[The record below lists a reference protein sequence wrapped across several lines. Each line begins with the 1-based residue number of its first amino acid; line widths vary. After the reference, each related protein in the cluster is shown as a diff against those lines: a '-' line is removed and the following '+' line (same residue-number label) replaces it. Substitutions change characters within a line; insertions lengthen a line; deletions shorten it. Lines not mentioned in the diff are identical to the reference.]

1 MTSSVVWAGKKMGG
15 KKWIILLPMIPPFY
29 QPLREIPRQDRQKNG
44 GRRIGDAGVPPSS
57 LIRFTHPPGFASLS
71 LFASLRSPFGQPPA
85 GYLRYATVRFARL
98 ILHHSSFIIHPSPP
112 SPTITLGPYKGDQ
125 LSVDHIIPFSVAPQL
140 DHVIAN
146 LELMPLR
153 LNMGKKDRMTD
164 RQHALAA
171 RLRRAGLF

>member
-1 MTSSVVWAGKKMGG
+1 
-15 KKWIILLPMIPPFY
+15 
-29 QPLREIPRQDRQKNG
+29 
-44 GRRIGDAGVPPSS
+44 

-98 ILHHSSFIIHPSPP
+98 ILHPSSFILHPSSFIIHHSSFIIHPSPP

>member
-1 MTSSVVWAGKKMGG
+1 
-15 KKWIILLPMIPPFY
+15 
-29 QPLREIPRQDRQKNG
+29 
-44 GRRIGDAGVPPSS
+44 
-57 LIRFTHPPGFASLS
+57 
-71 LFASLRSPFGQPPA
+71 
-85 GYLRYATVRFARL
+85 
-98 ILHHSSFIIHPSPP
+98 
-112 SPTITLGPYKGDQ
+112 

-140 DHVIAN
+140 DKVIAN